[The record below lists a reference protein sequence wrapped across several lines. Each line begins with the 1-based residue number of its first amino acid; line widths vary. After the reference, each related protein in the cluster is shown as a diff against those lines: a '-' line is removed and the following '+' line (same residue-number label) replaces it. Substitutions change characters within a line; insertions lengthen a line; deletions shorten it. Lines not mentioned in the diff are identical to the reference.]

1 MQSQQ
6 KRVKWSRGE
15 TAEAL
20 EERTDTGI
28 TNASV
33 ELMENCI
40 PDIYGNVSRR
50 PALKPIPVS
59 SQYQGPGGFNNWP
72 GFPAGVTRVIPFYY
86 TENDYY
92 LIGFGGAMQLSTTV
106 LRIKNGE
113 IVAKN
118 TFGAHIGDQFVSYAQ
133 QNNYMIITTTGK
145 SYKISI
151 EDVDGIQFNVSSEV
165 WKYSAGW
172 YAPEGTQTK
181 KITNLDIPN
190 LNFSGKR
197 EGYVYADPISGTSTT
212 YSALK
217 TGLTGSSATLESE
230 IPVGSI
236 IQLPNIGAY
245 MRVEGYFTSGG
256 SVMFPDVLFDSAT
269 SYATSVSDTQI
280 ANEIPNGNV
289 CIARTGL
296 VGGRYERWYNKVKA
310 ESFPATGTVGAGTIY
325 RIKMNTTPV
334 TEKESSFY
342 KGSGAL
348 GSQIWYFN
356 SWTDT
361 PVSTQDIYVF
371 GSLLTPIADENA
383 TDTSINIEYGYE
395 SLQPDDWTQESIYP
409 SPRHVVFSEQRL
421 WAGGW
426 AFSATDEYAIT
437 IGSQIGRYNDFKNDY
452 NQQNEPITL
461 DILTQFKERIVH
473 LIDYNGLKIMTDSYE
488 YAYMDGR
495 AIKQSANGSL
505 ENCEPIVF
513 DSLCLYVD
521 STGCQVKAM
530 EYEFQS
536 NIFNST
542 TINQLSPHD
551 LVWHPFVMASY
562 EDKTYST
569 GKYLFLLNQET
580 ATHPRIA
587 VCNFVPGNQANIW
600 SRWSFPET
608 KTEDTQYGTD
618 VNIIRSMVN
627 MKNNAI
633 FFGLA
638 SSVYVD
644 PDEQVEVNY
653 GTKTL
658 IPLALDFNG
667 IGDFETS
674 IVNGQVLIST
684 VTAAIP
690 MKVVLANQEVDVF
703 DGNEYKFTTTTND
716 LGYISDDLTEIT
728 NPVAAF
734 KINSTVRS
742 HPIDVQGKTKSI
754 KKRIGKTVLSV
765 HDTEPGAIII
775 NGKTGYMNPQKD
787 KINFYGVTG
796 MKDEIKY
803 TLTNKNGAMFH
814 LESLLMNIEY
824 GTLIS

>member
-15 TAEAL
+15 TSEAL

-28 TNASV
+28 TMASV

-40 PDIYGNVSRR
+40 PDIYGNISRR

-92 LIGFGGAMQLSTTV
+92 LIGFGGATQLSTTV

-118 TFGAHIGDQFVSYAQ
+118 TFGTHIGDQFISYAQ
-133 QNNYMIITTTGK
+133 QNNYMIIITTGK

-151 EDVDGIQFNVSSEV
+151 EDVNGINFNVNSEI

-181 KITNLDIPN
+181 KITSLDIPN
-190 LNFSGKR
+190 LKFSGNR

-217 TGLTGSSATLESE
+217 TGLTGDTSTIEAE
-230 IPVGSI
+230 IPTGSI

-245 MRVEGYFTSGG
+245 MRVEGYFASGG
-256 SVMFPDVLFDSAT
+256 SVMFPDVLFDDAT
-269 SYATSVSDTQI
+269 AAPAQWTDAQV
-280 ANEIPNGNV
+280 AEAIPSGEVCVARNG
-289 CIARTGL
+289 L
-296 VGGRYERWYNKVKA
+296 DGGWYERWTNKVKTGR
-310 ESFPATGTVGAGTIY
+310 FPASGGTVGSGTIY
-325 RIKMNTTPV
+325 RIKNNTSPV
-334 TEKESSFY
+334 TEKESSLSLGRLMVWHF
-342 KGSGAL
+342 SG
-348 GSQIWYFN
+348 WV
-356 SWTDT
+356 DT
-361 PVSTQDIYVF
+361 PTSTQNIYVF

-383 TDTSINIEYGYE
+383 TDTSVNVEYNYQ
-395 SLQPDDWTQESIYP
+395 SLQPTDWTQGSIYP
-409 SPRHVVFSEQRL
+409 APRRVVFSEQRL
-421 WAGGW
+421 WAAGW

-437 IGSQIGRYNDFKNDY
+437 IGSQVGRYNDFKNDY

-461 DILTQFKERIVH
+461 DVLTQFKERIVH

-488 YAYMDGR
+488 YAYVDGR
-495 AIKQSANGSL
+495 VIKQSANGSL
-505 ENCEPIVF
+505 ENCDPIIF

-551 LVWHPFVMASY
+551 LVWKPFVLASY

-569 GKYLFLLNQET
+569 GKYLFLLNEET
-580 ATHPRIA
+580 TTHPLVA

-627 MKNNAI
+627 LKNNAI

-638 SSVYVD
+638 SSVYID

-658 IPLALDFNG
+658 IPLVLDFNG
-667 IGDFETS
+667 TGDFETS
-674 IVNGQVLIST
+674 IVNGQILISS
-684 VTAAIP
+684 VTATAT
-690 MKVVLANQEVDVF
+690 MKVVLANQEIDVF
-703 DGNEYKFTTTTND
+703 DGNEYKFTTTTNN

-742 HPIDVQGKTKSI
+742 HPIDVGGKTKSI

-775 NGKTGYMNPQKD
+775 NNKTGYMNPQKD

>member
-33 ELMENCI
+33 QLMQDCI
-40 PDIYGNVSRR
+40 PDIYGNISRR

-59 SQYQGPGGFNNWP
+59 SLYDAPGGFYNWA

-92 LIGFGGAMQLSTTV
+92 LIGFGGTLSLATTV

-113 IVAKN
+113 IVAKR
-118 TFGAHIGDQFVSYAQ
+118 TFGSHIGDQFISYAQ
-133 QNNYMIITTTGK
+133 QNNYMIVTTTGK

-151 EDVDGIQFNVSSEV
+151 EDLDGIKFNVSSEV

-172 YAPEGTQTK
+172 YAPQGTQTK
-181 KITNLDIPN
+181 KITNLDVPN
-190 LNFSGKR
+190 LEISGKR
-197 EGYVYADPISGTSTT
+197 EGYVYADPISETSTT

-217 TGLTGSSATLESE
+217 TGITGSSTTLESE

-245 MRVEGYFTSGG
+245 MRVEGYFASGG
-256 SVMFPDVLFDSAT
+256 SVMFPDVLFDDAT
-269 SYATSVSDTQI
+269 VMPAGWTDQQVADAIS
-280 ANEIPNGNV
+280 NGNV
-289 CIARTGL
+289 CVARNGL
-296 VGGRYERWYNKVKA
+296 GGGWYERWYNKVKA
-310 ESFPATGTVGAGTIY
+310 ERFPSSGKVGSGTIY
-325 RIKMNTTPV
+325 RIKMNTSPV
-334 TEKESSFY
+334 TEKQSSLSQGRLATWHF
-342 KGSGAL
+342 SGW
-348 GSQIWYFN
+348 S
-356 SWTDT
+356 DT
-361 PVSTQDIYVF
+361 PISTQDIYVF
-371 GSLLTPIADENA
+371 GSLLTPIADEDA
-383 TDTSINIEYGYE
+383 TDTSVNVEYGYE
-395 SLQPDDWTQESIYP
+395 SLQPDDWTQGSIYP
-409 SPRHVVFSEQRL
+409 SPRRVVFSEQRL

-426 AFSATDEYAIT
+426 AFSATDEYALT
-437 IGSQIGRYNDFKNDY
+437 IGSQIGRYTDFKNDY

-473 LIDYNGLKIMTDSYE
+473 MIDYNGLKIMTDSYE
-488 YAYMDGR
+488 YAYVDGHP
-495 AIKQSANGSL
+495 IKQSANGSL
-505 ENCEPIVF
+505 ENCDPIVF

-551 LVWHPFVMASY
+551 LVWQPFVMASY

-618 VNIIRSMVN
+618 VNIIQSMVN
-627 MKNNAI
+627 LKNNVV

-638 SSVYVD
+638 SSVYID

-658 IPLALDFNG
+658 IPLVLDFNG
-667 IGDFETS
+667 TGDYETS
-674 IVNGQVLIST
+674 IVNGQVLISS
-684 VTAAIP
+684 VTATAT
-690 MKVVLANQEVDVF
+690 MKVVLANQEIDVF
-703 DGNEYKFTTTTND
+703 DGNEYKFTTTTNN
-716 LGYISDDLTEIT
+716 LGYITDDLTQIT

-734 KINSTVRS
+734 KINSKVVS

-754 KKRIGKTVLSV
+754 KKRIAKTVLSV
-765 HDTEPGAIII
+765 HDTEAGAIII
-775 NGKTGYMNPQKD
+775 NNKTDYMNPQKD

>member
-33 ELMENCI
+33 EFMENCI
-40 PDIYGNVSRR
+40 PDIYGNISRR

-59 SQYQGPGGFNNWP
+59 SQYSGPGGFSNWA

-92 LIGFGGAMQLSTTV
+92 LIGFGGAANLATTV

-113 IVAKN
+113 IVAKR

-151 EDVDGIQFNVSSEV
+151 EDIDGIQFNVHSEI

-181 KITNLDIPN
+181 SVTQVIVNGTATPIAFNGHVVDWTLNDKDTNIATNYTAIYTGIDASSSGRIP
-190 LNFSGKR
+190 
-197 EGYVYADPISGTSTT
+197 
-212 YSALK
+212 
-217 TGLTGSSATLESE
+217 LEIE
-230 IPVGSI
+230 IPAGSI
-236 IQLPNIGAY
+236 AYLPQIGAHI
-245 MRVEGYFTSGG
+245 RVEGFFEY
-256 SVMFPDVLFDSAT
+256 VDPFPDTTFDGVLNPGAT
-269 SYATSVSDTQI
+269 V
-280 ANEIPNGNV
+280 
-289 CIARTGL
+289 
-296 VGGRYERWYNKVKA
+296 
-310 ESFPATGTVGAGTIY
+310 PATGTYCQIPSASGNVINKIVNNSVKGTYSMPFTLGSTGVKVKSSASPNQIAGCLY
-325 RIKMNTTPV
+325 TP
-334 TEKESSFY
+334 
-342 KGSGAL
+342 GSGTKF
-348 GSQIWYFN
+348 S
-356 SWTDT
+356 SWVNY
-361 PVSTQDIYVF
+361 PIGQSVWMY
-371 GSLLTPIADENA
+371 GSLLTPVADEN
-383 TDTSINIEYGYE
+383 SIDNVVTVEYGYQ
-395 SLQPDDWTQESIYP
+395 SLQPTDWTQGSIYP
-409 SPRHVVFSEQRL
+409 APKQVVFSEQRL

-426 AFSATDEYAIT
+426 AFSSTDQYALV
-437 IGSQIGRYNDFKNDY
+437 IGSQIARYNDFKNDF
-452 NQQNEPITL
+452 NQENEPITL
-461 DILTQFKERIVH
+461 DILTQFKEHIVH

-488 YAYMDGR
+488 YAYTDGR
-495 AIKQSANGSL
+495 VIKQSANGSL
-505 ENCEPIVF
+505 ENCDPIVF

-530 EYEFQS
+530 QYEFQS

-542 TINQLSPHD
+542 TINQLAPHD
-551 LVWHPFVMASY
+551 LVWQPFVMASY

-580 ATHPRIA
+580 ATNPRIA

-600 SRWSFPET
+600 NRWSFPET
-608 KTEDTQYGTD
+608 KSEDSQYGTV

-627 MKNNAI
+627 LKNNAV

-658 IPLALDFNG
+658 IPLVLDFNG
-667 IGDFETS
+667 TGDYETS
-674 IVNGQVLIST
+674 IVNRQVLISS
-684 VTAAIP
+684 VTETAT
-690 MKVVLANQEVDVF
+690 MKVVLANQEIDVF
-703 DGNEYKFTTTTND
+703 DGNEYKFTTTTNN
-716 LGYISDDLTEIT
+716 LGYITEDLSEIT

-775 NGKTGYMNPQKD
+775 NDKTGYMNPQKD